1 MADIAPTRFLL
12 RLPPGLQ
19 TALAQVAAAA
29 GVSLNE
35 WCVRRLSA
43 PGATAAGEGGGAAAV
58 ARAAELVGG
67 HLIGA
72 VVYGSWARG
81 QASPRSDVDVL
92 VIVDRRLRL
101 SRDLYRRWDAAPVS
115 WVGRRVDP
123 HFAHLPQAPAVVGGA
138 WAEAALDG
146 VVLFERAGL
155 VSQHL
160 AAVRHEMALGRLV
173 RKVVHGQPY
182 WTVAA

>member
-1 MADIAPTRFLL
+1 MSDIAPTRFLL

-19 TALAQVAAAA
+19 ATLAQVAAAA
-29 GVSLNE
+29 GLSLNQ
-35 WCVRRLSA
+35 WCVRRLSV
-43 PGATAAGEGGGAAAV
+43 PGASAAGEAGGAATV
-58 ARAAELVGG
+58 ARATQLLGAHLV
-67 HLIGA
+67 GA

-101 SRDLYRRWDAAPVS
+101 SRDLYRRWDAAPLT
-115 WVGRRVDP
+115 WADHRVDP
-123 HFAHLPQAPAVVGGA
+123 HFAHLPQERAVVGGA

-146 VVLFERAGL
+146 VVLFEREGL

-160 AAVRHEMALGRLV
+160 AKVRHEIALGRLV